1 MRIGWQPAMNSRS
14 TQLLKGLKR
23 LYRSALHC
31 WAEMM
36 TKASPLVIVPL
47 SGGLG
52 NQIWQYAVGMGAQLA
67 SGLPV
72 KFGMDWYKKFGL
84 DIQGKEKRDF
94 ELLQTFP
101 TLWME
106 LADANE
112 EAFFRRY
119 YYYEP
124 KYFSVF
130 DSVVYNSL
138 KARYIGGFCANS
150 QYLSVLPAEFW
161 NQFSFADDVV
171 RRNEALVRRINDPAS
186 TAVHVRGGDY
196 IGSMHDVITIN
207 YYRKAMD
214 ILQKSLGRQD
224 VKFYIFSNDPV
235 LCRNFFPEPGEN
247 IHFLC
252 DDTGRSPADD
262 LYLMTQCR
270 HHIIANSTLS
280 WLGAWLCANPAKRV
294 IMPGTWFN
302 EKAPSYIRRGSE
314 TAFRVDGWITLAVD

>member
-1 MRIGWQPAMNSRS
+1 MNNRS

-52 NQIWQYAVGMGAQLA
+52 NQIWQYSVGMGAQLA

-130 DSVVYNSL
+130 DSVVYNLSL
-138 KARYIGGFCANS
+138 
-150 QYLSVLPAEFW
+150 
-161 NQFSFADDVV
+161 
-171 RRNEALVRRINDPAS
+171 
-186 TAVHVRGGDY
+186 
-196 IGSMHDVITIN
+196 
-207 YYRKAMD
+207 
-214 ILQKSLGRQD
+214 
-224 VKFYIFSNDPV
+224 
-235 LCRNFFPEPGEN
+235 
-247 IHFLC
+247 IH
-252 DDTGRSPADD
+252 
-262 LYLMTQCR
+262 
-270 HHIIANSTLS
+270 I
-280 WLGAWLCANPAKRV
+280 
-294 IMPGTWFN
+294 
-302 EKAPSYIRRGSE
+302 
-314 TAFRVDGWITLAVD
+314 